1 MHALESCICCSLCNK
16 MHATFAWYDFVNSSL
31 TCTTDICFFFFV
43 AVAFASVDWHDFVVV
58 ETVDFKDSETG
69 KTIINHDIPC
79 DMWNGE
85 IHITST

>member
-1 MHALESCICCSLCNK
+1 MHALESCICCSLFVSK

-31 TCTTDICFFFFV
+31 AADICFFFFV

-69 KTIINHDIPC
+69 KIIINHDIPC
-79 DMWNGE
+79 DMRNGE
-85 IHITST
+85 CHIRST

>member
-1 MHALESCICCSLCNK
+1 MQHIHGMILLIQVL
-16 MHATFAWYDFVNSSL
+16 HVQLIFF
-31 TCTTDICFFFFV
+31 FFFFV